1 MTCTKKSWLGIRLL
15 RCVNWVF
22 EAYQKQGARSER
34 IMPLENCE
42 MAVHVLGSLCMLCFT
57 PSFGSLAL
65 ELDLAC
71 DSENLYGALHL
82 FWLLDPWDFTVVAER
97 KCFL

>member
-1 MTCTKKSWLGIRLL
+1 MFFVGLE
-15 RCVNWVF
+15 V
-22 EAYQKQGARSER
+22 RS
-34 IMPLENCE
+34 MFSNHCE
-42 MAVHVLGSLCMLCFT
+42 MAVHVLGSLCMLCLT
-57 PSFGSLAL
+57 PSCGSLAL

-82 FWLLDPWDFTVVAER
+82 FWLLELWDFTVVAER

>member
-1 MTCTKKSWLGIRLL
+1 M
-15 RCVNWVF
+15 
-22 EAYQKQGARSER
+22 
-34 IMPLENCE
+34 CE
-42 MAVHVLGSLCMLCFT
+42 IAFHVLGSLCSVCLT
-57 PSFGSLAL
+57 TTFGLPAL

-82 FWLLDPWDFTVVAER
+82 SWLLDPWDFTVVAER